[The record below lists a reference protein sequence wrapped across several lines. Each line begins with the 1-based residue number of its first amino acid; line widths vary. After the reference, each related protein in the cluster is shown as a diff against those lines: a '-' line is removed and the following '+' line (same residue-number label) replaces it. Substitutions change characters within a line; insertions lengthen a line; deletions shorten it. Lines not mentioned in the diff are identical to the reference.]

1 MTDEL
6 SSGGAAYD
14 TDGTETP
21 LEIPAELPILPLRD
35 TVLFPNSFMPLAVAR
50 EASVRLIDEA
60 TATGRMIGV
69 FTQREAATEEPLQ
82 EDLYTIGTA
91 THIHKMFK
99 LPDGSLRL
107 IVQGLARI
115 RLDGIA
121 QTRPYLRGAVS
132 AAEEVLRDED
142 HLEIDALQRNIKSNF
157 QQVVSLSP
165 LLSDDLQA
173 LAVNITDPGK
183 LADFIASSLTTIG
196 TAVKQEVL
204 DTLDIR
210 ARMDS
215 LNRLLIKELEV
226 LELGSK
232 IQSQVQSEVGK
243 NQREYFLREQMKAI
257 QKELGEG
264 DEQAKEI
271 DELRSKIEAAGMPES
286 VKKETLRELDRLSKM
301 PVAAAEY
308 TVSRTYLDWIVA
320 LPWSRRTEDA
330 IDLKRTKEVLDADH
344 SGLEKVKDRVL
355 EYLAVRKLNP
365 DVKGPILC
373 FLGPPGVGKT
383 SLARSIANSLGRKFV
398 RVSLGG
404 MRDEAEIRGHRRTY
418 IGALPGQVIQGLR
431 RAESKNP
438 VFILDEIDKLGA
450 DFRGD
455 PASALLEV
463 LDPEQNNTFRDH
475 YLDVPFDLSEV
486 LFLTTANVLD
496 PVPPALRDRMEVL
509 ELAGYT
515 EEEKL
520 KIALEHLIA
529 KQVKNHGLTEAYVEF
544 TEPAIRSVIR
554 NYTREAGVRNLEREI
569 GALCRKIARRRAEGD
584 ETKVTVTAE
593 LVNEFLGAPTFL
605 DEEIENRTKDPG
617 VAVGLAWTPAGG
629 EVLFVEASRM
639 QGAGSLTLT
648 GHLGDVMKES
658 ARTALSWFRSNAP
671 HYGVDPAFY
680 KDAEIHLHVPSGA
693 IPKDGPSAGVTMV
706 AALASELTGRAVRGD
721 VAMTGE
727 ITLSGRVLPVG
738 GIKEKVLA
746 ARRHGVTRSD
756 PAAPEREEHPRG
768 PDRGAAARADDSLR
782 VGNRRR
788 ARARSDPVVR
798 PDSRGASAARLLRQ
812 NDGELNGSD
821 HPQSH
826 HRLHIGDLAATDHIP
841 DVGQRECL
849 RLDVFV
855 FVECGGF
862 GRIGEAGEAKEDHFL
877 VAITRCRVQRPEPDD
892 RCRHLPDLLMALAPR
907 RLFWRFPG
915 IDAARGELPEPL
927 ADGVAILPD
936 QDDVARFGDRNQ
948 HH

>member
-1 MTDEL
+1 MSDQDE
-6 SSGGAAYD
+6 SIVVD
-14 TDGTETP
+14 DGSMADRP
-21 LEIPAELPILPLRD
+21 LVIPAELPVLPLRD

-60 TATGRMIGV
+60 TTAGRMIGV
-69 FTQREAATEEPLQ
+69 FTQREASVEEPNQ
-82 EDLYTIGTA
+82 EDLYPIGTA
-91 THIHKMFK
+91 THVHKMFK

-115 RLDGIA
+115 RLDRIT
-121 QTRPYLRGAVS
+121 QTRPYLKAAVTI
-132 AAEEVLRDED
+132 AGEELRDED

-173 LAVNITDPGK
+173 LSANITDPGK
-183 LADFIASSLTTIG
+183 LADFIASSLATIG
-196 TAVKQEVL
+196 TPVKQEVL
-204 DTLDIR
+204 AMLDIR

-215 LNRLLIKELEV
+215 LNRILIKELEV

-243 NQREYFLREQMKAI
+243 NQREYFLREQLKAI

-271 DELRSKIEAAGMPES
+271 EELRAKLEALGMPEG
-286 VKKETLRELDRLSKM
+286 VKKEALRELDRLSKM

-308 TVSRTYLDWIVA
+308 TVSRTYIDWIVA
-320 LPWSRRTEDA
+320 LPWSKRTEDS
-330 IDLKRTKEVLDADH
+330 IDLKRTKDVLDADH

-398 RVSLGG
+398 RISLGG

-418 IGALPGQVIQGLR
+418 IGALPGQIIQGLR

-438 VFILDEIDKLGA
+438 VFILDEIDKLGS

-463 LDPEQNNTFRDH
+463 LDPEQNSTFRDH

-486 LFLTTANVLD
+486 LFLTTANVMD
-496 PVPPALRDRMEVL
+496 PIPPALRDRMEVL

-520 KIALEHLIA
+520 KIATEHLIS
-529 KQVKNHGLTEAYVEF
+529 KQIANHGLTTDHVEF
-544 TEPAIRSVIR
+544 QDAAIRNVIR
-554 NYTREAGVRNLEREI
+554 GYTREAGVRNLEREI
-569 GALCRKIARRRAEGD
+569 GALCRKVARRRAEGD
-584 ETKVTVTAE
+584 EARVVITPDVVVE
-593 LVNEFLGAPTFL
+593 MLGAPTFL
-605 DEEIENRTKDPG
+605 DEEIENRTKEPG

-639 QGAGSLTLT
+639 HGGGTLTLT
-648 GHLGDVMKES
+648 GQLGDVMKES
-658 ARTALSWFRSNAP
+658 ARTALSWFRAHAP
-671 HYGVDPAFY
+671 RYSVDPNFY

-706 AALASELTGRAVRGD
+706 SALASELTGRPVRGD
-721 VAMTGE
+721 LAMTGE

-746 ARRHGVTRSD
+746 ARRHGIREVLIPRQNEKNIKEDLTPELRS
-756 PAAPEREEHPRG
+756 ELTIHYVSHIEEVLRLTLTP
-768 PDRGAAARADDSLR
+768 GAAQTHSGL
-782 VGNRRR
+782 
-788 ARARSDPVVR
+788 PM
-798 PDSRGASAARLLRQ
+798 
-812 NDGELNGSD
+812 
-821 HPQSH
+821 
-826 HRLHIGDLAATDHIP
+826 
-841 DVGQRECL
+841 DVEIQE
-849 RLDVFV
+849 
-855 FVECGGF
+855 
-862 GRIGEAGEAKEDHFL
+862 
-877 VAITRCRVQRPEPDD
+877 TVQ
-892 RCRHLPDLLMALAPR
+892 
-907 RLFWRFPG
+907 
-915 IDAARGELPEPL
+915 
-927 ADGVAILPD
+927 
-936 QDDVARFGDRNQ
+936 
-948 HH
+948 

>member
-1 MTDEL
+1 MSDRDEPL
-6 SSGGAAYD
+6 VAEEAA
-14 TDGTETP
+14 TEDRP
-21 LEIPAELPILPLRD
+21 LVIPPELPVLPLRD

-60 TATGRMIGV
+60 TSTGRMIGV
-69 FTQREAATEEPLQ
+69 FTQREASVEEPLQ
-82 EDLYTIGTA
+82 DDLYPIGTA

-107 IVQGLARI
+107 IVQGLARV
-115 RLDGIA
+115 RLDRIV
-121 QTRPYLRGAVS
+121 QTRPYLRAAVTT
-132 AAEEVLRDED
+132 AEELLREED

-173 LAVNITDPGK
+173 LSSNITDPGK

-196 TAVKQEVL
+196 TPVKQEVL
-204 DTLDIR
+204 EMLDIR
-210 ARMDS
+210 ARMDV

-243 NQREYFLREQMKAI
+243 NQREYFLREQLKAI

-264 DEQAKEI
+264 DDQAKEI
-271 DELRSKIEAAGMPES
+271 DELRAKIDAAGMPDQ
-286 VKKETLRELDRLSKM
+286 VKKEALRELDRLSKM

-308 TVSRTYLDWIVA
+308 TVSRTYLDWLVA
-320 LPWSRRTEDA
+320 LPWAKRTEDS
-330 IDLKRTKEVLDADH
+330 IDLRRTKEVLDADH
-344 SGLEKVKDRVL
+344 SGLEKVKDRVI

-438 VFILDEIDKLGA
+438 VFIRDEIDKLGS

-520 KIALEHLIA
+520 KIATEHLVA
-529 KQVKNHGLTEAYVEF
+529 KQIRNHGLTGDQVEF
-544 TEPAIRSVIR
+544 SDAAIREVIR
-554 NYTREAGVRNLEREI
+554 GYTREAGVRNLEREL
-569 GALCRKIARRRAEGD
+569 GALCRKVARRRAEGD
-584 ETKVTVTAE
+584 ETRVVITPEVVVE
-593 LVNEFLGAPTFL
+593 MLGAPTFL

-639 QGAGSLTLT
+639 QGGGSLTLT

-658 ARTALSWFRSNAP
+658 ARTALSWFRANAP
-671 HYGVDPAFY
+671 RYSVDPAFY
-680 KDAEIHLHVPSGA
+680 KDAEVHLHVPSGA

-706 AALASELTGRAVRGD
+706 TALASELTGRAVRGD
-721 VAMTGE
+721 LAMTGE

-746 ARRHGVTRSD
+746 ARRHGITEVILPRQNEKNIKEDLTDELR
-756 PAAPEREEHPRG
+756 RELTIQYVSHIEEVLALALTP
-768 PDRGAAARADDSLR
+768 
-782 VGNRRR
+782 
-788 ARARSDPVVR
+788 
-798 PDSRGASAARLLRQ
+798 SAAQ
-812 NDGELNGSD
+812 THTGVPIE
-821 HPQSH
+821 
-826 HRLHIGDLAATDHIP
+826 
-841 DVGQRECL
+841 
-849 RLDVFV
+849 
-855 FVECGGF
+855 
-862 GRIGEAGEAKEDHFL
+862 
-877 VAITRCRVQRPEPDD
+877 VAQTLQ
-892 RCRHLPDLLMALAPR
+892 
-907 RLFWRFPG
+907 
-915 IDAARGELPEPL
+915 
-927 ADGVAILPD
+927 
-936 QDDVARFGDRNQ
+936 
-948 HH
+948 